1 MYTTVDIKKVH
12 IDTRFKTLD
21 SLSDS
26 NFWIELPRSLNV
38 PDDCVCYVDDIF
50 IPVAWSTVDARNN
63 KLDLDIQIAEKFHR
77 YRVLTL
83 PSQTYVSSDLND
95 NLISIKLIDH
105 EDGLYVRFVSDV
117 DLIAGVHWDERLVQD
132 RVESLSGVLRVDRTI
147 TLTDREPTYT
157 A

>member
-1 MYTTVDIKKVH
+1 M
-12 IDTRFKTLD
+12 
-21 SLSDS
+21 
-26 NFWIELPRSLNV
+26 

-83 PSQTYVSSDLND
+83 PSQNYVSYDLND

-132 RVESLSGVLRVDRTI
+132 RVQSLSGVLRVDRTI